1 MTGATITDEQLDRAY
16 SVKDAI
22 LPDGSIGK

>member
-1 MTGATITDEQLDRAY
+1 MTGAIITDEQLNQAY

-22 LPDGSIGK
+22 LPDGSIGQ